1 MQRGNSRLKASIFL
15 FSSSKSLRKLSTF
28 KPFTAASPI
37 METSLR
43 KSVIVSGKNVNVF
56 IAEVNVFVVE
66 EGLTKSKL
74 SSGGTEP
81 IFFFQKRLKVYD
93 VLIKKSLKQKE
104 KRERCRHGEI
114 YTYIERKKG
123 FPGFS
128 RVILSIKKGEILSM
142 RFLCVNVMYS
152 LSFLRIFYL
161 FISITI
167 LPRSRFGPSRFYLV

>member
-1 MQRGNSRLKASIFL
+1 MQRGNSRLKASIFV

-28 KPFTAASPI
+28 KPFTEASPI

-81 IFFFQKRLKVYD
+81 IFFFQKRLKVYV
-93 VLIKKSLKQKE
+93 VLIKSLKHKE
-104 KRERCRHGEI
+104 RRERCRHVEI

-123 FPGFS
+123 FSGFS
-128 RVILSIKKGEILSM
+128 RVLLSIKKKRRDSVYAFFFVLTLWIHF
-142 RFLCVNVMYS
+142 RFSAY
-152 LSFLRIFYL
+152 FIYL
-161 FISITI
+161 F
-167 LPRSRFGPSRFYLV
+167 L